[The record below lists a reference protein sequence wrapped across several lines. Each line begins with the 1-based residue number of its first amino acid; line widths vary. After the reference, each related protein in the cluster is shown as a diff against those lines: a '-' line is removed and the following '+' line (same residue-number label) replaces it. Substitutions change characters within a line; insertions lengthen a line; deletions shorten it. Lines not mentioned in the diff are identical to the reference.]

1 MSPIRDPEVM
11 EVNMNPKHAFF
22 VRLIILPAAMV
33 FGSACIL
40 EAAAGPTLTPQI
52 IVIPGEGQ
60 TASLEPAAASPTLES
75 ILTLTPTFTFTPEP
89 TSTATTAPVTMTA
102 GQDLSCVKGPHW
114 ILYEWVA
121 GIAEGETVTLLAKA
135 APEWEEYYY
144 VRKSDGTE
152 CWAFGGSSTK
162 SGNTSTLPVREAP
175 PLPEVAYT
183 IENKTG
189 LRVPVVFIR
198 GKDETV
204 WGANR
209 LSAILYPGE
218 KVILT
223 LTAGFYDVKILD
235 EAFFALYEEHDR
247 PIGSDPNYNY
257 TLLDDEYEFYVQN
270 NHPFDVCTFSFRPQ
284 GGSTWTVLHSAA
296 DGHVATGA
304 KAWFKLVPGFYDVA
318 VYRCT
323 GPLAGVITTHY
334 VGPAIAGFNVP

>member
-1 MSPIRDPEVM
+1 MKPEKPPLTRLLV
-11 EVNMNPKHAFF
+11 PLAIFF
-22 VRLIILPAAMV
+22 I
-33 FGSACIL
+33 GSACIL
-40 EAAAGPTLTPQI
+40 STPAGAVATSQIIVVTATGEIQQPEGSLPSATSEPTIAQTLTFTLTPTLTP
-52 IVIPGEGQ
+52 
-60 TASLEPAAASPTLES
+60 
-75 ILTLTPTFTFTPEP
+75 
-89 TSTATTAPVTMTA
+89 TATTSPVTMTA

-114 ILYEWVA
+114 IFYEWVA
-121 GIAEGETVTLLAKA
+121 GIAEGEVVTLLAKA
-135 APEWEEYYY
+135 SPEWEEYYY
-144 VRKSDGTE
+144 VRKSNGTE

-162 SGNTSTLPVREAP
+162 SGDLSTLPVREAP

-218 KVILT
+218 KVSLT

-235 EAFFALYEEHDR
+235 EAFFALYEEYDR

-334 VGPAIAGFNVP
+334 VGPAIQGFNVP